1 MQSLKRLKR
10 TALGLV
16 LIALISMAGSC
27 TIGKIDNITA
37 RATSNPTSIS
47 LEGATTDKS
56 TIVATRPT
64 NISPLSFSAELSQY
78 AAHSTARSRT
88 VDEIYSRTATS
99 GINLPPGYV
108 AKRKEIIQMYQAS
121 GIDLSLDKEELRKL
135 RPKKWSKSTPQP
147 VSGSYAQPYSIDAPF
162 YHKIPS
168 KLPRVQLPIGY
179 VQSGHISTL
188 GSSGDGSDGFGIGL
202 VISKATD
209 PVRQLSLAN
218 GAYAK
223 KGECPQHNPFKGYNN
238 STHIR
243 NSANVRLGGSGEGV
257 PYDSSDKTVIWLDS
271 SDNTIVATWV
281 SLPDCDRPDLGTK
294 LGDWSGESVTSKET
308 LPNLG
313 DQGGINAAAKSD
325 LVALI
330 RPGEA
335 IDPNKPIPHALSGP
349 VKNAWKAIVYPANNV
364 DNSIDQNNRGLLGYG
379 FLVQLD
385 PNFDLTKIKLSLPA
399 RRILEAIQTYGWY
412 MDDTGVRDFD
422 IKGNFSG
429 AEFAPFGGVDAVDA
443 EILTVL
449 KTQKLFVI
457 PPLVKR

>member
-1 MQSLKRLKR
+1 MQLSLKRLKR
-10 TALGLV
+10 TTLGLV

-27 TIGKIDNITA
+27 TIGKNSDTPA
-37 RATSNPTSIS
+37 GATSNPALTQ
-47 LEGATTDKS
+47 ATN
-56 TIVATRPT
+56 VP
-64 NISPLSFSAELSQY
+64 PLSFSSELSQY
-78 AAHSTARSRT
+78 PAHPTARSRT
-88 VDEIYSRTATS
+88 VNEIYDRTATS
-99 GINLPPGYV
+99 SITLPSDYI
-108 AKRKEIIQMYQAS
+108 AKRKEIIRMYQAA
-121 GIDLSLDKEELRKL
+121 GIDLSLEKEELRKL
-135 RPKKWSKSTPQP
+135 RPSNWSKSTPQP
-147 VSGSYAQPYSIDAPF
+147 LNGSYAQPYSIDAPF
-162 YHKIPS
+162 YHQIPS
-168 KLPRVQLPIGY
+168 NSPRVQLPIGY
-179 VQSGHISTL
+179 VQTGHISTL
-188 GSSGDGSDGFGIGL
+188 GSPNDGSDGFGIGV

-223 KGECPQHNPFKGYNN
+223 KGDCPQHNPFKGYNN

-271 SDNTIVATWV
+271 SDNTTVATWV

-294 LGDWSGESVTSKET
+294 LGNWSGEAVTSKET

-349 VKNAWKAIVYPANNV
+349 VKNAWKAIVYPATNV

-385 PNFDLTKIKLSLPA
+385 PSFDLTKIKLSLPA

-422 IKGNFSG
+422 TKGNFSG

-443 EILTVL
+443 EILTIL
-449 KTQKLFVI
+449 KTQKLFVV

>member
-10 TALGLV
+10 TTLGLL

-27 TIGKIDNITA
+27 TIGKSGDTTA
-37 RATSNPTSIS
+37 EATSRPIQV
-47 LEGATTDKS
+47 GGS
-56 TIVATRPT
+56 TIDHSAIAVIQAK
-64 NISPLSFSAELSQY
+64 NIPPLSFSPDLSQY

-88 VDEIYSRTATS
+88 IDEIYNRTATS
-99 GINLPPGYV
+99 GINLPPDYV

-135 RPKKWSKSTPQP
+135 RPKEWSKSTPQP
-147 VSGSYAQPYSIDAPF
+147 LSGNYAQPYSIDAPF

-168 KLPRVQLPIGY
+168 NSPRVQLPIGY
-179 VQSGHISTL
+179 VQTGHISTL
-188 GSSGDGSDGFGIGL
+188 GSPKDGSDGFGIGL
-202 VISKATD
+202 VISEATD

-223 KGECPQHNPFKGYNN
+223 TGECPQHNPFKGYNN

-257 PYDSSDKTVIWLDS
+257 PYDSSDKTVIWLDR
-271 SDNTIVATWV
+271 SDNTTVATWV

-335 IDPNKPIPHALSGP
+335 IDPNEPIPHALSGP

-364 DNSIDQNNRGLLGYG
+364 DNSIDRNNRGLLGYG

-385 PNFDLTKIKLSLPA
+385 PAFDLTKIKLSLPA
-399 RRILEAIQTYGWY
+399 HRILEAIQTYGWY

-422 IKGNFSG
+422 TKGNFSG
-429 AEFAPFGGVDAVDA
+429 AEFAPYGGVDAVDA

-449 KTQKLFVI
+449 KAQKLFVV